1 MTTTKDELIGYIRN
15 WVTTDSELKSLRS
28 EIKRLNQ
35 EKKQLSNKLIEIMK
49 QNEIETIDMNEG
61 KLQYKKSTV
70 KAPISKK
77 HLISCLESYYKNDSS
92 VIEELTTHIL
102 DSRETKVYESIKHKN

>member
-1 MTTTKDELIGYIRN
+1 MATTKEELIGYIRN
-15 WVTTDSELKSLRS
+15 WVSTDTQLKNLRG

-35 EKKQLSNKLIEIMK
+35 EKKELSNRLIGIMK
-49 QNEIETIDMNEG
+49 ENEIETIDMNEG

>member
-1 MTTTKDELIGYIRN
+1 MTTTKEELIGYIRN
-15 WVTTDSELKSLRS
+15 WVSLDSELKNLRNKTKT
-28 EIKRLNQ
+28 INQ
-35 EKKQLSNKLIEIMK
+35 EKKELSNKLIDIMK

-61 KLQYKKSTV
+61 KLMYKKSSV

-77 HLISCLESYYKNDSS
+77 HLITCLESYYKQDSA